1 MGQTLQRVIA
11 AASAAQAEFGDSF
24 VSTEHLLLAL
34 AREDTRF
41 TKRALQDQ
49 ARGEQEILEA
59 VKNIRGPQ
67 KVTSRNPEAA
77 YEVPPGV
84 GFVVDTGRRCC

>member
-1 MGQTLQRVIA
+1 MGQTLQRVLA

-24 VSTEHLLLAL
+24 VSTEHLFLAL

-41 TKRALQDQ
+41 TKKALEDQ
-49 ARGEQEILEA
+49 GTGDKEILDA

-67 KVTSRNPEAA
+67 KVTNRNPEAA
-77 YEVPPGV
+77 YEV
-84 GFVVDTGRRCC
+84 RLN

>member
-11 AASAAQAEFGDSF
+11 AASTAQAEFGDSF
-24 VSTEHLLLAL
+24 ISTEHLLLAL

-41 TKRALQDQ
+41 TKKALQDQ

-59 VKNIRGPQ
+59 VKTVRGPQ

-77 YEVPPGV
+77 YEV
-84 GFVVDTGRRCC
+84 